1 MSKDTIAF
9 LLTNSPGEAGD
20 YSATLVKSTAF
31 KQVVE
36 LQKDMTT
43 QFKGTWFSQV
53 SEELVTPTII
63 VVEDNAL
70 KLEEVDRLSQH
81 ARLVIPT
88 SYRVVEQ
95 EVGIKLKV
103 QTKQAD
109 KILSVKFFDEGFHPA
124 EITLFDFLM
133 DTSHEIISFTML
145 KNLQHFWKT

>member
-1 MSKDTIAF
+1 MNKHTIAF
-9 LLTNSPGEAGD
+9 LLTNPPGETGD
-20 YSATLVKSTAF
+20 YAATLVKSTAF

-36 LQKDMTT
+36 LQNGMTT

-88 SYRVVEQ
+88 GYLFAEQ
-95 EVGIKLKV
+95 EVGVKLKV
-103 QTKQAD
+103 Q
-109 KILSVKFFDEGFHPA
+109 A
-124 EITLFDFLM
+124 E
-133 DTSHEIISFTML
+133 
-145 KNLQHFWKT
+145 